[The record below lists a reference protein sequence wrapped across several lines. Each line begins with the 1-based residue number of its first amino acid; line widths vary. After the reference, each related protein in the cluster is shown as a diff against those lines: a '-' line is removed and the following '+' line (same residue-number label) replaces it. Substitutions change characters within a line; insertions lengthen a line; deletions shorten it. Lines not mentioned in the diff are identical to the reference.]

1 MDLTVDGRT
10 VFTFTNG
17 RDFQAEKPTILFVH
31 GAGMDHSV
39 WTLQARYFAHHG
51 FNAVAIDLPGH
62 GRSEGPPLPSIEAMA
77 DWLAALT
84 ETLVTEP
91 AALVGHSMGAL
102 ICLET
107 ASRHQG
113 SVKQLALLGVAP
125 TMPVH
130 PALLEAAEADQPLA
144 AELVS
149 SWGHGS
155 TGHVGGNQ
163 APGGWLMGH
172 AQKLL
177 AKAGEIPVAFEAI
190 HSRSTLFAAFLA
202 SCLTWLCI
210 FATCYLVLLYF
221 EVVDPAEIT
230 FGLSI
235 VGTTAL
241 NVTCVLPING
251 LGNLGTW
258 EAGWAAGYML
268 LGMDK
273 ATAFQTGFG
282 LHIAIYGF
290 ALLLGALGWLGTWRR
305 R

>member
-177 AKAGEIPVAFEAI
+177 AKAPAGVLHNDLRACHAYDRGLAAAETVRCPTLVISGSQDRMTPAKQAVTLAARIEAAELVTI
-190 HSRSTLFAAFLA
+190 EGSGHLMMVEKPDATLDSLIDALA
-202 SCLTWLCI
+202 
-210 FATCYLVLLYF
+210 
-221 EVVDPAEIT
+221 
-230 FGLSI
+230 
-235 VGTTAL
+235 
-241 NVTCVLPING
+241 
-251 LGNLGTW
+251 
-258 EAGWAAGYML
+258 
-268 LGMDK
+268 
-273 ATAFQTGFG
+273 
-282 LHIAIYGF
+282 
-290 ALLLGALGWLGTWRR
+290 
-305 R
+305 